1 MGNQT
6 SALRPLDHL
15 LVVPVPKMT
24 YLSNAPLRF
33 ATSVTKSALYRIN
46 DFINCVNRLKVKNY
60 LVVIWQNG
68 KIYSSRSNNSI
79 MV

>member
-1 MGNQT
+1 MDNQT

-15 LVVPVPKMT
+15 LVVPDPKMT

-46 DFINCVNRLKVKNY
+46 DFINCVNRLNAKKLFGCNIVK
-60 LVVIWQNG
+60 LKDLQLSF
-68 KIYSSRSNNSI
+68 K
-79 MV
+79 